1 MYFRQ
6 EVVFMGLCI
15 NNYKSYPFE
24 PEADAP
30 VPKTQGL
37 KGGQGRGCVFG
48 ALEPRNFCRGARSL
62 KPFLTW
68 CPGEKR

>member
-6 EVVFMGLCI
+6 EFVFMGLCI

-37 KGGQGRGCVFG
+37 KGGQGGGGRVFG
-48 ALEPRNFCRGARSL
+48 ALEPRNFCLGARYNDDS
-62 KPFLTW
+62 
-68 CPGEKR
+68 G